1 MTIAEQITKRSERI
15 SKDVN
20 SLVTISIFNPEAIT
34 VYEIEEFLTDI
45 IRSINEI
52 YARKKTDKLQ

>member
-1 MTIAEQITKRSERI
+1 VTIAEQITKRSERI

-20 SLVTISIFNPEAIT
+20 SLVTMSISNPEAIT

>member
-20 SLVTISIFNPEAIT
+20 SLVSMSMSNPEAIT
-34 VYEIEEFLTDI
+34 VYEIEDFLTDI
-45 IRSINEI
+45 IRSIKEL
-52 YARKKTDKLQ
+52 YEPKKTDRIQ

>member
-20 SLVTISIFNPEAIT
+20 SLVTMSISNPEAIT